1 MKQLKSI
8 LRGII
13 MKKYNSN
20 RENPLEE
27 TQKEKENELINVF
40 KYFEE
45 ANAKNRAAFSELV
58 EYTYR
63 NKKN

>member
-1 MKQLKSI
+1 
-8 LRGII
+8 